1 MNIGSVIY
9 HLVGMVSM
17 AIVLVI
23 GAISFIK
30 KGK

>member
-23 GAISFIK
+23 GTISFIK
-30 KGK
+30 KRK

>member
-9 HLVGMVSM
+9 HLVGMGSM

-30 KGK
+30 KRK

>member
-9 HLVGMVSM
+9 HFVGMVSLV
-17 AIVLVI
+17 IVLVV

-30 KGK
+30 KKK

>member
-9 HLVGMVSM
+9 HFVGMASL
-17 AIVLVI
+17 AIVLVV

-30 KGK
+30 KRK

>member
-9 HLVGMVSM
+9 HLVGMLSL
-17 AIVLVI
+17 AIVLVV

-30 KGK
+30 NKK